1 MTTKNKQL
9 TEIQQNMVTDNIN
22 LVYFVVRKYWGNFSS
37 HMQEDLIQEGYIGL
51 INAVLTYNEDI
62 AKFST
67 YAVKCI
73 KYHLFKYCERKV
85 YKYADIL
92 SLDYTYENYGN
103 EDIVTLSDMI
113 EDKNNG
119 VENFIDKY
127 SAEQEL
133 KYVLRFT
140 NQDDYNFIVKHYKKK
155 DNERYTRK
163 KYGKEH
169 SKCYKIINKAR
180 HFNKAYKKLDYIK

>member
-37 HMQEDLIQEGYIGL
+37 HMQEDLIQEGCIGL

-92 SLDYTYENYGN
+92 SLDYTYENYSN

-155 DNERYTRK
+155 TMKDIQEKNMEKNITNV
-163 KYGKEH
+163 
-169 SKCYKIINKAR
+169 I
-180 HFNKAYKKLDYIK
+180 KL